1 MIPQSATPRLI
12 FTPARPM
19 LPSSP
24 LIGRSG
30 LTSRKLERPGAHPMT
45 RLFLRPQFYGG
56 ACRGSSERRSSSAV
70 RSTLYVPPPSLDLDG
85 GGSQPTRGP
94 QFMTTQPVGAS
105 APVVFSFVSTSLR
118 VVLRDGEPWFVA
130 VDVCEALT
138 IGNSRMATERLDDD
152 EKGVSSIDT
161 PSGTQQ
167 MTVINESGL
176 YSLIL
181 GSRKPEAKRFKKWVT
196 SEVLPAIRRTG
207 KYEAKPAPVGP
218 AEEPISA
225 ADRNNLAWLVSGA
238 VVGLW
243 GQQAWEWAIWK
254 ALRDVTGCPSPQP
267 FKVHQL
273 PTIVVELRR
282 ILAITSALRDAQI
295 ETSKQVIKRCIRNR
309 EDTANVLAEMQVIL
323 DQAVQENEAALIA
336 RLKPFE
342 VAALA
347 GLSKAPRAMES
358 RHA

>member
-24 LIGRSG
+24 LIGRPG
-30 LTSRKLERPGAHPMT
+30 LASRKLERPGAHPK
-45 RLFLRPQFYGG
+45 RFFCACQFYGG

-70 RSTLYVPPPSLDLDG
+70 RLTLCVPPPSLSLDG

-105 APVVFSFVSTSLR
+105 APVVFNFVSQSIR
-118 VVLRDGEPWFVA
+118 VVMIDDTPWFVA
-130 VDVCEALT
+130 KDVAEALGYKRPNDA
-138 IGNSRMATERLDDD
+138 INQHCKGAAFYRPLATP
-152 EKGVSSIDT
+152 G
-161 PSGTQQ
+161 GTQ
-167 MTVINESGL
+167 EFR
-176 YSLIL
+176 LISEPNVYRL
-181 GSRKPEAKRFKKWVT
+181 VAGSNLPQAEKFEAWLFE
-196 SEVLPAIRRTG
+196 EVLPSIRQTG
-207 KYEAKPAPVGP
+207 RYELPVTVGP